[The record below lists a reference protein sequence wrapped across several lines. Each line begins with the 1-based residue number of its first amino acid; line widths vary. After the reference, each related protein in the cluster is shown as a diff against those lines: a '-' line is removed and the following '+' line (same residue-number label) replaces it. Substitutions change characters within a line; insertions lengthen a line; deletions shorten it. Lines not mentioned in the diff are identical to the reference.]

1 MEKNPGISNDLIKPL
16 KVGDIVEGKIIGFG
30 RSAVYLDLKPYGT
43 GIIYGR
49 EFQEGKSMLKK
60 MKIGDSLLA
69 KIIDLENEEGF
80 IELSITQAGKEL
92 TWEQLMLKKEKNEI
106 LKIKILE
113 ANKGGLLTEI
123 SGVSAFLPVSQLS
136 SEHYPRVEG
145 GDHEKILKEL
155 KKFVGQEL
163 EVKIFDISPKEEKL
177 ILSEKAKE
185 IEKIKGILK
194 NYQEGEIVEG
204 EITAVLDFGAFIRFP
219 LPSVAQGAKEGA
231 IVTKEGPAEGPAEGG
246 RVAGGLESAKA
257 SAGESF
263 VLEGLIHISELDWQ
277 LIENPSEIVKVGE
290 RVKAKIIKIS
300 DDKIFLSLKALK
312 PNPWED
318 FSEEHKAG
326 EMISGQVI
334 KFNPFGA
341 FIKIDEKI
349 QGLCH
354 ISEFGSQEKMED
366 NLKINEKY
374 NFEISE
380 IDPKEHRLILKL
392 PK

>member
-1 MEKNPGISNDLIKPL
+1 MEKNFGISNDLIKPL
-16 KVGDIVEGKIIGFG
+16 KVGDIIEGKIIGFG
-30 RSAVYLDLKPYGT
+30 RSQVFVDLKPYGT

-49 EFQEGKSMLKK
+49 EFREGKSMLKK
-60 MKIGDSLLA
+60 MKIGETLLA
-69 KIIDLENEEGF
+69 KITDLENDEGF
-80 IELSITQAGKEL
+80 IELSVTQAGKEL
-92 TWEQLMLKKEKNEI
+92 TWEQLIQKKEEGEI

-145 GDHEKILKEL
+145 GEQEKILKEL

-185 IEKIKGILK
+185 IEKIKEILK
-194 NYQEGEIVEG
+194 NYKVDQIVEG
-204 EITAVLDFGAFIRFP
+204 EITAILDFGAFIKF
-219 LPSVAQGAKEGA
+219 
-231 IVTKEGPAEGPAEGG
+231 GPEN
-246 RVAGGLESAKA
+246 
-257 SAGESF
+257 
-263 VLEGLIHISELDWQ
+263 LEGLIHISELDWQ
-277 LIENPSEIVKVGE
+277 LIEDPSKIVKVGE
-290 RVKAKIIKIS
+290 KVKAKIVKIS
-300 DDKIFLSLKALK
+300 DDKISLSLKALK

-318 FSEEHKAG
+318 FAKVHKAG
-326 EMISGQVI
+326 EIISGQVI

-349 QGLCH
+349 QGLIH
-354 ISEFGSQEKMED
+354 ISEFGSKEKMEES
-366 NLKINEKY
+366 LKLDQKY

-392 PK
+392 VLLDNKHLTGFPK